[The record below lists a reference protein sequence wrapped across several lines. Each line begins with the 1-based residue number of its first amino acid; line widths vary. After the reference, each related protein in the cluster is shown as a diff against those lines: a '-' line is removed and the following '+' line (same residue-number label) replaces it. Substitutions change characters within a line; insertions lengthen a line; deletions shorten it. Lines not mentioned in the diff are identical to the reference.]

1 MKTRSFWFVAVLATS
16 LSVISCTEQKGP
28 VREVVSNKDTYR
40 EAYIYAFPMI
50 AAYKALY
57 QFNVDK
63 TNSQYKGPFNTV
75 LNEARV
81 FTYKD
86 TSIVTPNSDTPYSL
100 VQMDLRAEPIV
111 LCVPKVEKGRYY
123 TFEIADL
130 YSQNYAYIGSR
141 ATGNDPGCYMVTG
154 PGWKG
159 TTPDGIKQV
168 FPSETQF
175 SLAVI
180 RTQLFNPN
188 DMDNVKRIQA
198 GYKVQTLS
206 EFTAAAS
213 PITRA

>member
-1 MKTRSFWFVAVLATS
+1 MLPRLFQFQERFPKKEPTKSKSAVSTIALVSILAA
-16 LSVISCTEQKGP
+16 VSCNKENGP
-28 VREVVSNKDTYR
+28 VREAVSNKDVYK

-57 QFNVDK
+57 QFNVDT

-130 YSQNYAYIGSR
+130 YSQNFAYIGSR
-141 ATGNDPGCYMVTG
+141 ATGNDPGC
-154 PGWKG
+154 
-159 TTPDGIKQV
+159 
-168 FPSETQF
+168 
-175 SLAVI
+175 
-180 RTQLFNPN
+180 
-188 DMDNVKRIQA
+188 
-198 GYKVQTLS
+198 
-206 EFTAAAS
+206 
-213 PITRA
+213 

>member
-1 MKTRSFWFVAVLATS
+1 
-16 LSVISCTEQKGP
+16 
-28 VREVVSNKDTYR
+28 
-40 EAYIYAFPMI
+40 MI

-57 QFNVDK
+57 QFNVDR

-86 TSIVTPNSDTPYSL
+86 TSIVTPNSDTPYSI

-130 YSQNYAYIGSR
+130 YSQNYTYIGSR
-141 ATGNDPGCYMVTG
+141 ATGNDPGCYMVSG
-154 PGWKG
+154 PGWSG
-159 TTPDGIKQV
+159 PTPAGIKKV

-175 SLAVI
+175 SLAVHPHAI
-180 RTQLFNPN
+180 
-188 DMDNVKRIQA
+188 V
-198 GYKVQTLS
+198 
-206 EFTAAAS
+206 
-213 PITRA
+213 